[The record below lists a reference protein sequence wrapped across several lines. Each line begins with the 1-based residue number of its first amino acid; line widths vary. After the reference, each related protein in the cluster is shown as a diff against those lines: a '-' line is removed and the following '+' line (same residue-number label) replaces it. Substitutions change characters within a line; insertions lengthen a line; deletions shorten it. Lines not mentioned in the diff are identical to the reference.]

1 MNNVL
6 LRMGRDAVEAT
17 EDDVPQMYDIST
29 DAMRPITQA
38 EVDALLRDRLK
49 LNRLL
54 RFVRELDLA

>member
-6 LRMGRDAVEAT
+6 LRMGRDAVEAS
-17 EDDVPQMYDIST
+17 EADVPQLYDIRT
-29 DAMRPITQA
+29 DEMRPITQD

>member
-6 LRMGRDAVEAT
+6 LRMGRDAVEAP
-17 EDDVPQMYDIST
+17 EADVPQIYDIRT
-29 DAMRPITQA
+29 DEMRPITQD

-49 LNRLL
+49 LASLL